1 MCLGRTH
8 LEAACTLLSVY
19 LSLQVGN
26 NDVDDV
32 NIIVFRQI
40 NQFDLSGNV
49 ITSSE
54 YLSTLWVRVLK
65 KTQSQRERCS
75 SHLVLALACYKR
87 SWPDSCLLQVKA

>member
-1 MCLGRTH
+1 MPGSGPFGSSS
-8 LEAACTLLSVY
+8 CTLLNVR

-54 YLSTLWVRVLK
+54 YLSTLWVSPGKDPESKGEMFVPLA
-65 KTQSQRERCS
+65 
-75 SHLVLALACYKR
+75 LALACYKGGR
-87 SWPDSCLLQVKA
+87 PDSRLLQVKG